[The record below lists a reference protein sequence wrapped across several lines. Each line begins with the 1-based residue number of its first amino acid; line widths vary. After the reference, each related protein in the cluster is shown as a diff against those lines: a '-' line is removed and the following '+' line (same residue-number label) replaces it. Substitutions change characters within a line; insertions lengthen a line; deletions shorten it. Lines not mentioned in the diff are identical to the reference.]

1 MERAME
7 RLTMSV
13 EEAAEL
19 LGIGRSLAYQAAR
32 TGEIPTIRI
41 GRRLLVPI
49 RALEQVLL
57 ESSRG
62 RPSAEDH
69 GGKIASRP
77 GPTRL
82 KS

>member
-1 MERAME
+1 
-7 RLTMSV
+7 MSV

-19 LGIGRSLAYQAAR
+19 LGISRSLAYQAAR
-32 TGEIPTIRI
+32 TGEIPIIRI

-57 ESSRG
+57 ESSSG

-69 GGKIASRP
+69 GGKITSRP
-77 GPTRL
+77 GQRG
-82 KS
+82 